1 MKHLTLLFAM
11 SRILLYGATGRTG
24 GLILDYALAQGYA
37 VTALVRNPAKLTR
50 RSPHLTVV
58 AGSPTNLADVCR
70 ALAGCEAVVS
80 ALSALPE
87 ADSFSRRKLTPPH
100 TLATTMRHTIAAM
113 QELGLRRLV
122 TLSSI
127 GVGDSRPYAPWYMRL
142 VIKLTNFKLV
152 FADHAQQEEL
162 LRQSGLDWVI
172 ARPVALNDKTQLGK
186 LVVQYTQTP
195 APFAISRPQL
205 ARFMVDSLRGDT
217 YLHKAPLL
225 AEAPLGR

>member
-1 MKHLTLLFAM
+1 M

-24 GLILDYALAQGYA
+24 GLILDYALTQGYA

-50 RSPHLTVV
+50 RSPQLTVV
-58 AGSPTNLADVCR
+58 AGSPTNLADVRR
-70 ALAGCEAVVS
+70 ALAGCDAIIS
-80 ALSALPE
+80 ALSALSE
-87 ADSFSRRKLTPPH
+87 ADSFSRRKLPPPH
-100 TLATTMRHTIAAM
+100 TLAITMRYTIAAM
-113 QELGLRRLV
+113 QELGIRRLV

-142 VIKLTNFKLV
+142 MIKLTNFKLV

-195 APFAISRPQL
+195 TPFAISRPQL
-205 ARFMVDSLRGDT
+205 ARFMVDCLSGDT

-225 AEAPLGR
+225 AEAPLTN